1 MARCNR
7 TELLAALGRYRQA
20 IAGLERLVELEDWQG
35 LEGVL
40 SVCGEVRQEFLG

>member
-7 TELLAALGRYRQA
+7 SELLSALGRYRGA

-35 LEGVL
+35 LEGLL
-40 SVCGEVRQEFLG
+40 SDCGEVRQEFLG